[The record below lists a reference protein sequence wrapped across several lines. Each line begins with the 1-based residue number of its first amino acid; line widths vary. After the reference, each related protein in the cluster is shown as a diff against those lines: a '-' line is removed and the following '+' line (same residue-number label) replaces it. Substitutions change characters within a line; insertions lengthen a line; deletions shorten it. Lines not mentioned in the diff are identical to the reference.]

1 MANVQLNVEFRDEKK
16 IVTHPNGSVSE
27 YPKTVLE
34 NHKQHLLE
42 RKQMIE
48 DQIAGI
54 DKDLG
59 DIETAKV
66 EAAKVKP
73 AGEEN
78 LG

>member
-1 MANVQLNVEFRDEKK
+1 MANAQLSVEFRDEKK

-27 YPKTVLE
+27 YPKAVLE

-73 AGEEN
+73 AGEEK

>member
-1 MANVQLNVEFRDEKK
+1 MRKRLLL
-16 IVTHPNGSVSE
+16 ILMGSVSE

-42 RKQMIE
+42 RKQMLN

-54 DKDLG
+54 DKDLD

-66 EAAKVKP
+66 EATKVKP
-73 AGEEN
+73 EGEEN

>member
-42 RKQMIE
+42 RKQMLE
-48 DQIAGI
+48 DQISGI

-66 EAAKVKP
+66 EAAKIKP
-73 AGEEN
+73 VGEEPI
-78 LG
+78 G

>member
-1 MANVQLNVEFRDEKK
+1 MANAQLNVEFRDEKK

-27 YPKTVLE
+27 YPKAVLE

-42 RKQMIE
+42 RKQMLE

-66 EAAKVKP
+66 EAAKIKP
-73 AGEEN
+73 VGEET

>member
-1 MANVQLNVEFRDEKK
+1 MANVQMNVEFRDEKK
-16 IVTHPNGSVSE
+16 IVTHPNGAVSE

-34 NHKQHLLE
+34 NHKQHLIE
-42 RKQMIE
+42 RTQMIE

-66 EAAKVKP
+66 EAAKIKP
-73 AGEEN
+73 VGEETI
-78 LG
+78 G

>member
-34 NHKQHLLE
+34 NHKQHLLQ
-42 RKQMIE
+42 RKQMLE

>member
-42 RKQMIE
+42 RKQMLE

-66 EAAKVKP
+66 EAAKGKP

>member
-27 YPKTVLE
+27 YPKAVLE

-42 RKQMIE
+42 RKQMLE

>member
-1 MANVQLNVEFRDEKK
+1 MANAQLSVEFRDEKK

-27 YPKTVLE
+27 YPKAVLE

>member
-1 MANVQLNVEFRDEKK
+1 MANAQLNVEFRDEKK
-16 IVTHPNGSVSE
+16 IITHPNGMVSE
-27 YPKTVLE
+27 YPKAVLE

-42 RKQMIE
+42 RKQILE

>member
-1 MANVQLNVEFRDEKK
+1 MANQLNVEFRDEKK
-16 IVTHPNGSVSE
+16 IVTLPNGTVSE
-27 YPKTVLE
+27 YPKAVLE
-34 NHKQHLLE
+34 NHKQRLLE
-42 RKQMIE
+42 RKQILE

-73 AGEEN
+73 AGEETV
-78 LG
+78 G